1 MRTFELDN
9 VIKKTDNE
17 TKIKKYLA
25 QGFKEVK
32 AKKEEN
38 KAPEKETTENKAP
51 EKKAETKKG

>member
-1 MRTFELDN
+1 MRAFELDN

-25 QGFKEVK
+25 QGFKEVG
-32 AKKEEN
+32 AKSE
-38 KAPEKETTENKAP
+38 